1 MYTHGLL
8 KALVFTLPGTMEF
21 LEKNGFAGMAGDP
34 RIYPRIGLRRV
45 PDGGSAWPV
54 GGGGA
59 HPGDDRCIDGALA
72 ARMDVR
78 PAGRRLGVHR
88 ISDRSATQCC
98 RARRWPVFAGHP
110 HSPRIRSISP
120 ADTGKGRTTLGRRT
134 KDTLEYDREIN
145 AQSAV
150 GCDS

>member
-1 MYTHGLL
+1 M
-8 KALVFTLPGTMEF
+8 
-21 LEKNGFAGMAGDP
+21 
-34 RIYPRIGLRRV
+34 
-45 PDGGSAWPV
+45 
-54 GGGGA
+54 GGGGT
-59 HPGDDRCIDGALA
+59 HPGDDRCIDGAIGRTDGCSTGWEYIAFLTA
-72 ARMDVR
+72 A
-78 PAGRRLGVHR
+78 LLS
-88 ISDRSATQCC
+88 IC

-110 HSPRIRSISP
+110 HSARIRSISP

>member
-1 MYTHGLL
+1 M
-8 KALVFTLPGTMEF
+8 P
-21 LEKNGFAGMAGDP
+21 P
-34 RIYPRIGLRRV
+34 
-45 PDGGSAWPV
+45 SPV
-54 GGGGA
+54 GGGGT

-78 PAGRRLGVHR
+78 
-88 ISDRSATQCC
+88 Q
-98 RARRWPVFAGHP
+98 
-110 HSPRIRSISP
+110 
-120 ADTGKGRTTLGRRT
+120 LGRRT